1 MSTHL
6 HSKITSINELSFEPL
21 RAKVI
26 KAAKAVCVNGTT
38 VILGEN
44 GLIYCS
50 GIKNRISYSYT
61 PRALD
66 NALEACIKLGLL
78 ADEAVAQHRQNEKEY
93 SDRRDRLYI
102 ANEIA
107 KNVEKLGFQL
117 SKSQQAKVDQIIEKD
132 SIKGKK

>member
-6 HSKITSINELSFEPL
+6 HSKITAINELSFEPL
-21 RAKVI
+21 RAKII
-26 KAAKAVCVNGTT
+26 KASKAVCVNGTT

-50 GIKNRISYSYT
+50 GIKNRVSYSYT

-66 NALEACIKLGLL
+66 NALDACIKLGLL
-78 ADEAVAQHRQNEKEY
+78 SDEAVAEHRQNQKDY

-107 KNVEKLGFQL
+107 RNVEKLGFKL
-117 SKSQQAKVDQIIEKD
+117 SKSQQWKVDQIIDKD
-132 SIKGKK
+132 SIGGKK